1 MSKFKIVINWKKI
14 LLFFIVVRVLYLIT
28 TNLNHP
34 DDYLISDFPL
44 IQQPDSISCGPT
56 SCAMILSFYK
66 KDIKVEECKI
76 LTKTTW
82 FRYQGKEIG
91 MTTPEYIRECLNSNK
106 LNYSLAI
113 GSISGIKAR
122 VSKNKPVIVL
132 LRSGEYT
139 WHYVVVIGY
148 DKNNLILADPGYGKK
163 EIISNENFIRCW
175 SFKGDMSGKDFSND
189 SNLLS
194 FLLKLA
200 EVNPYT
206 MVY

>member
-1 MSKFKIVINWKKI
+1 MPKLKLIINWKKL
-14 LLFFIVVRVLYLIT
+14 LLFFVVVRILYLIT
-28 TNLNHP
+28 TNFNHP
-34 DDYLISDFPL
+34 EEYLISNFPL

-56 SCAMILSFYK
+56 SCAMVLSFYK
-66 KDIKVEECKI
+66 KDVKVEECKV
-76 LTKTTW
+76 LAKTTW

-106 LNYSLAI
+106 LSYSLAT

-148 DKNNLILADPGYGKK
+148 DENNLILADPGYGKQ

-175 SFKGDMSGKDFSND
+175 SFKGDMTGNDFSND
-189 SNLLS
+189 PNFLS